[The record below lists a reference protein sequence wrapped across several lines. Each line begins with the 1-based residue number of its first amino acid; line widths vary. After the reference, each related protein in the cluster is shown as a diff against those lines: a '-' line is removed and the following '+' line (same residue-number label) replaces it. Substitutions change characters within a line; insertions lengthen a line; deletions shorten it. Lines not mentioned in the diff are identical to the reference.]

1 MLTFVLFSF
10 DFFQQPDNPLILAVY
25 EVIHKKSEIVYDFIQ
40 GCLWK
45 TIFCKSSIF
54 QRFLLSRHNFK
65 PFYPQ
70 AVRFIRRPV
79 DKFTKPCIIGL
90 LRGFFA
96 ANTNVCSYVKFLR
109 FVLDSLFFLNYAN
122 PPDWREIHTLR

>member
-45 TIFCKSSIF
+45 TIFCKSFIF
-54 QRFLLSRHNFK
+54 QRFLLSRHKFK
-65 PFYPQ
+65 TILSTSCSFYTT
-70 AVRFIRRPV
+70 IR
-79 DKFTKPCIIGL
+79 G
-90 LRGFFA
+90 
-96 ANTNVCSYVKFLR
+96 
-109 FVLDSLFFLNYAN
+109 
-122 PPDWREIHTLR
+122 